1 MVSMGTSGVFA
12 RAYDELDAAV
22 EVGFAGGR
30 VIAVSFPATPPDDAA
45 GDHQL
50 LDRIGAYLRGEPD
63 EFTDV
68 AIGLTV
74 PTDQR
79 AVLEALRDVPYGEAV
94 SVSRVT
100 RLAALDDNDPDDLD
114 LVKRT
119 LRENPVP
126 LLIPDHRVQGGP
138 YATPAGVR
146 DTIRRLEEIGNGYA
160 V

>member
-12 RAYDELDAAV
+12 RSYDELDAAV

-30 VIAVSFPATPPDDAA
+30 VIAVSFPETTPADADA
-45 GDHQL
+45 DHEL

-63 EFTDV
+63 GFDDV
-68 AIGLTV
+68 AVALTV

-79 AVLEALRDVPYGEAV
+79 AVLEALRDAPYGEEL
-94 SVSRVT
+94 SVSRLT
-100 RLAALDDNDPDDLD
+100 RLATLDDNDPDDLD
-114 LVKRT
+114 VVQRA

-138 YATPAGVR
+138 YATPASVR
-146 DTIRRLEEIGNGYA
+146 GAFRRLEGL
-160 V
+160 

>member
-12 RAYDELDAAV
+12 RTYEELDAAV

-30 VIAVSFPATPPDDAA
+30 VIAVSFPETAPADAA
-45 GDHQL
+45 ADHEL
-50 LDRIGAYLRGEPD
+50 LDRLGAYLRGNSD
-63 EFTDV
+63 EFDDV
-68 AIGLTV
+68 AIALTV

-79 AVLEALRDVPYGEAV
+79 AVLEALRDVPYGEEL
-94 SVSRVT
+94 SVSRLT

-114 LVKRT
+114 LVKRA

-138 YATPAGVR
+138 YATPASVR
-146 DTIRRLEEIGNGYA
+146 GTFRRIEGL
-160 V
+160 